1 MRKNSSLCH
10 GMKTEDLKRCSWTDP
25 GRCQPPAAAVAG
37 DPTALVERKQPAQTG
52 PLLLRKQISTMQVFS
67 FSPLCMHPISQTAL
81 QRQKLLFEL
90 VEHYDSLY
98 IYIDSMWQYLTSVET
113 ICLIQMSSSLK
124 TSWFKKTGWGESTV
138 AVSKCWEKEEA
149 QEKAAVM
156 YEIKGKES
164 YYKIDSK

>member
-1 MRKNSSLCH
+1 MVHATGWGKDHVGFTTSVYKCSLLTSKDYTCFYSFMQAMRKNSSLCH
-10 GMKTEDLKRCSWTDP
+10 GMKTEDLKRFSWTDP

-98 IYIDSMWQYLTSVET
+98 IYILTQCDSIWLQLRQSV
-113 ICLIQMSSSLK
+113 
-124 TSWFKKTGWGESTV
+124 WFKWV
-138 AVSKCWEKEEA
+138 QV
-149 QEKAAVM
+149 
-156 YEIKGKES
+156 
-164 YYKIDSK
+164 